1 MEDYDDLEL
10 DYDATNAEAKSKTVI
25 HVTTPSRLYKYYCN
39 WEGRCDATDFAY
51 LLGVSGKYIC
61 RNSAKS
67 NWLYSY
73 NDPILRYRDFNGNI
87 KKANENYRR
96 YGIRP
101 VIPNY
106 EKTSIS
112 VGFLD
117 DKITFG
123 EFPQE
128 VVNFEL
134 QQQLNK
140 NFNNNK
146 LQKTGRKWTVDG
158 TKPCS
163 RRIGFKPHSYEEYE
177 YLGERYIRVLA
188 RNNVYFKDGAFFKN
202 EELKV
207 SNNDYVWVKVKPI
220 IWDVDR
226 ANNVLVSEK
235 ALISGIRASNDEL
248 KIFLNN
254 YFINEIVAK
263 PYERKKVDS
272 KISNSVLELLEEI
285 KKYKPAY
292 DGELPIEEKVREVI
306 QTNNEKLDSLLNKP
320 VDGVELTVEH
330 VSPESLKDELID
342 NLKAILEEAKTFY
355 EKVKSYKKM
364 INLLSSPKVEREV
377 ISKYEIY
384 NDIASFRKIL
394 ETVLNKPARYA
405 LEQELDNII
414 KKYIDYCRSSIDKYK
429 VDPSIETDSFE
440 KLEIMIRKDLQ
451 PLLDQLREIM
461 DKQNLVNEVMKITKE
476 KIETLYFETKNEQIN
491 KMLNEINERKVW
503 ILTYGNNE
511 EKKHLMELLTF
522 KVDFDQDIMT
532 ILNILEEVL
541 VNVSKYKLQVEER
554 VNRHDEIN
562 SYKVDLDVDKFFGG
576 EEKRR

>member
-1 MEDYDDLEL
+1 MEEFDNLDLGFQ
-10 DYDATNAEAKSKTVI
+10 TAEVEKKNKKII
-25 HVTTPSRLYKYYCN
+25 HVEPPSTKYKYYCD
-39 WEGRCDATDFAY
+39 WAGRSDATDFSY
-51 LLGVSGKYIC
+51 LLGVDAKYIC
-61 RNSAKS
+61 RDSAKCK
-67 NWLYSY
+67 WLYSY
-73 NDPILRYRDFNGNI
+73 NDPILSYYYNGDR
-87 KKANENYRR
+87 KMANANYRR

-101 VIPNY
+101 TIPNY
-106 EKTSIS
+106 DKISSITI
-112 VGFLD
+112 GFLD
-117 DKITFG
+117 KKITFG
-123 EFPQE
+123 EYPQE
-128 VVNFEL
+128 VVNCEL
-134 QQQLNK
+134 QEQLNK
-140 NFNNNK
+140 NFNDNK
-146 LQKTGRKWTVDG
+146 LQKTGRKWTVDE
-158 TKPCS
+158 TKPSS
-163 RRIGFKPHSYEEYE
+163 RRASFKPYSYEEYE
-177 YLGERYIRVLA
+177 YLSERYIRVRA
-188 RNNVYFKDGAFFKN
+188 RTNAYFSDEK
-202 EELKV
+202 LKV
-207 SNNDYVWVKVKPI
+207 SNNEYVWVKVKPI
-220 IWDVDR
+220 IWEVDR

-235 ALISGIRASNDEL
+235 ALISGIRASKDEL

-429 VDPSIETDSFE
+429 VDHSIETDSFE

-554 VNRHDEIN
+554 VNRHEEIN

-576 EEKRR
+576 EEKHR